1 MHTRKEAG
9 IDVDVARDLEA
20 DFAWTHSL
28 SAQPQGADDL
38 LAGPK
43 TISPDDIA
51 AAFITMKGQEQLE
64 GLES

>member
-20 DFAWTHSL
+20 DFAWTHPL
-28 SAQPQGADDL
+28 SAQAQGADDL
-38 LAGPK
+38 AGPE

-51 AAFITMKGQEQLE
+51 AAFITMKGRAARRT
-64 GLES
+64 